1 MSISQYATWRALQ
14 IGADN
19 NNNYNHNNNM
29 TNSPQT
35 KKIFNSIWPL
45 LLVLSIFNIHLIAAP
60 YTKVEESFNIQATH
74 DILNYGVPWAIT
86 S

>member
-29 TNSPQT
+29 TSFSET

-45 LLVLSIFNIHLIAAP
+45 LLVLSVCYIHLIAA
-60 YTKVEESFNIQATH
+60 
-74 DILNYGVPWAIT
+74 
-86 S
+86 